1 VTITLPSDPDL
12 YEPQALQALFAPL
25 RAMENAIIDFREA
38 PYVTSAVLSALIV
51 LHRKRTEAGLPTL
64 RIICNSSFVRR
75 ILRAV
80 EFDEIFPIVESLD
93 DAIADVLKSADSSR
107 RA

>member
-12 YEPQALQALFAPL
+12 YEPSTLEALFAPL
-25 RAMENAIIDFREA
+25 RAMDNAIIDFREA

-51 LHRKRTEAGLPTL
+51 LHRKRSAAGLPTL

-80 EFDEIFPIVESLD
+80 EFDEIFPIVDSLD
-93 DAIADVLKSADSSR
+93 EAMADALKSGDAAR